1 MACHQYVILLSVD
14 LPLSSASLIIAA
26 DVKINMQAA
35 ALQPSEHMIDKPVN
49 APSPSVAVRPPRP
62 RKLLLLSVS
71 TGAGHMRAA
80 EALKA
85 YAAAEF
91 PDTEAVHLDA
101 MDFVPAGF
109 RAVYTNVY
117 LHLVNRH
124 PALWGYV
131 YQKSDKARSSSPSQT
146 LRRAIEH
153 ISSRPLHAAIQ
164 AAAPDAIICTHFLP
178 AELLVRE
185 ISKQRVVCPVWVQVT
200 DFDLH
205 SMWLQPLMRGYF
217 AATEEIAYRMRARGL
232 AADAVHVT
240 GIPIMPGFGRPLER
254 RHCAA
259 QFGLDPQ
266 RKILL
271 MMSGGAGIGDLDKT
285 VQRLLALHDDFQLV
299 ALAGKNAAMLG
310 KLHQL
315 AAAHP
320 GRLFPF
326 GFTNQVDQLMACA
339 DLAITKPG
347 GLTSSE
353 CLAMGV
359 PMIIYSPIPGQEER
373 NADYLLEQ
381 GAALKAIDLTALEYR
396 VRQLLQQPQL
406 LQRLRLRSL
415 ALGRPDA
422 GRAVLQTVL
431 SKLP

>member
-1 MACHQYVILLSVD
+1 
-14 LPLSSASLIIAA
+14 
-26 DVKINMQAA
+26 
-35 ALQPSEHMIDKPVN
+35 MIHKPVK
-49 APSPSVAVRPPRP
+49 APRP

-71 TGAGHMRAA
+71 AGAGHMRAA
-80 EALKA
+80 EALRA

-91 PDTEAVHLDA
+91 PDTEAIHLDA
-101 MDFVPAGF
+101 MDYVPAGF
-109 RAVYTNVY
+109 RAVYTDFY

-131 YQKSDKARSSSPSQT
+131 YQKSDKALSNSPTQK
-146 LRRAIEH
+146 LRRAIER
-153 ISSRPLHAAIQ
+153 ISTRPLRAAIQ

-178 AELLVRE
+178 AELLARE
-185 ISKQRVVCPVWVQVT
+185 IGSQRVVCPVWVQVT

-240 GIPIMPGFGRPLER
+240 GIPIMPGFGKTLER
-254 RHCAA
+254 RQCA
-259 QFGLDPQ
+259 QHFGLDPE
-266 RKILL
+266 RKIIL

-285 VQRLLALHDDFQLV
+285 VQRLLELADDFQLV
-299 ALAGKNAAMLG
+299 ALAGKNAAL
-310 KLHQL
+310 LASLQQL

-320 GRLFPF
+320 GHLFPF
-326 GFTNQVDQLMACA
+326 GFTNQVEQLMACA

-347 GLTSSE
+347 GLTTSE

-359 PMIIYSPIPGQEER
+359 PMIIHSPIPGQEER

-381 GAALKAIDLTALEYR
+381 GAALKAIDLTALAFR
-396 VRQLLQQPQL
+396 VQLLLQQPDL
-406 LQRLRLRSL
+406 LLRLRQRSL
-415 ALGRPDA
+415 ALGRPYA
-422 GRAVLQTVL
+422 GRAVLKTVL
-431 SKLP
+431 NKLDSQFYSPST

>member
-1 MACHQYVILLSVD
+1 VAEC
-14 LPLSSASLIIAA
+14 II
-26 DVKINMQAA
+26 
-35 ALQPSEHMIDKPVN
+35 IDKP
-49 APSPSVAVRPPRP
+49 AHALSPGSTFPHRP

-71 TGAGHMRAA
+71 AGAGHMRAA

-85 YAAAEF
+85 HAAIEF

-109 RAVYTNVY
+109 RAVYTDLY

-131 YQKSDKARSSSPSQT
+131 YQKSDSAPSSSPGQK
-146 LRRAIEH
+146 LRRAIER
-153 ISSRPLHAAIQ
+153 ISTRPLRAAIR

-178 AELLVRE
+178 AELLARE
-185 ISKQRVVCPVWVQVT
+185 IERRQVTCPVWVQVT

-205 SMWLQPLMRGYF
+205 SMWLQPQMQGYF
-217 AATEEIAYRMRARGL
+217 AATEEIAYRMRSRGL
-232 AADAVHVT
+232 AADTVHVT
-240 GIPIMPGFGRPLER
+240 GIPIMPGFSYPLER
-254 RHCAA
+254 QRCAA
-259 QFGLDPQ
+259 LFGIDPQ
-266 RKILL
+266 RKTIL
-271 MMSGGAGIGDLDKT
+271 MMSGGAGIGGLDKT
-285 VQRLLALHDDFQLV
+285 VERLLSLPEDFQLV
-299 ALAGKNAAMLG
+299 ALAGKNAAMLAS
-310 KLHQL
+310 LREL

-326 GFTNQVDQLMACA
+326 GFTSQVEQLMACA

-347 GLTSSE
+347 GLTTSE

-359 PMIIYSPIPGQEER
+359 PMIIHSPIPGQEER

-396 VRQLLQQPQL
+396 VRQLLLQPEL
-406 LQRLRLRSL
+406 LQRLKQRSL
-415 ALGRPDA
+415 ALGKPDA
-422 GRAVLQTVL
+422 GRTVLQTVL
-431 SKLP
+431 STL

>member
-1 MACHQYVILLSVD
+1 
-14 LPLSSASLIIAA
+14 
-26 DVKINMQAA
+26 
-35 ALQPSEHMIDKPVN
+35 
-49 APSPSVAVRPPRP
+49 
-62 RKLLLLSVS
+62 
-71 TGAGHMRAA
+71 MRAA

-91 PDTEAVHLDA
+91 PDAEAIHLDA

-109 RAVYTNVY
+109 RAVYTDFY

-131 YQKSDKARSSSPSQT
+131 YQKSDKALSSSPTQK
-146 LRRAIEH
+146 LRRAIER
-153 ISSRPLHAAIQ
+153 ISTRPLRTAIR

-178 AELLVRE
+178 AELLARE
-185 ISKQRVVCPVWVQVT
+185 IGKQRVVCPVWVQVT

-240 GIPIMPGFGRPLER
+240 GIPIMPGFGHSLQR
-254 RHCAA
+254 RQCAQ
-259 QFGLDPQ
+259 QFGLDPE
-266 RKILL
+266 RKIIL

-285 VQRLLALHDDFQLV
+285 VQRLLALPDDFQLL
-299 ALAGKNAAMLG
+299 ALAGKNATL
-310 KLHQL
+310 LNNLQQL
-315 AAAHP
+315 AAAQP

-326 GFTNQVDQLMACA
+326 GFTNQVEQLMACA

-347 GLTSSE
+347 GLTTSE

-359 PMIIYSPIPGQEER
+359 PMIIHSPIPGQEER

-381 GAALKAIDLTALEYR
+381 GAALKAIDLTALAFR
-396 VRQLLQQPQL
+396 VQQLLQQPQQ
-406 LQRLRLRSL
+406 LQALRQRSL
-415 ALGRPDA
+415 ALGRPHA
-422 GRAVLQTVL
+422 GRAVLKTVL
-431 SKLP
+431 GKLDSQVNSQFHSPST

>member
-1 MACHQYVILLSVD
+1 MHRRRQTW
-14 LPLSSASLIIAA
+14 PEPII
-26 DVKINMQAA
+26 
-35 ALQPSEHMIDKPVN
+35 HKPVH
-49 APSPSVAVRPPRP
+49 APSAPRP

-71 TGAGHMRAA
+71 AGAGHMRAA

-91 PDTEAVHLDA
+91 PGTEAIHLDA

-109 RAVYTNVY
+109 RAVYTDFY

-131 YQKSDKARSSSPSQT
+131 YQKSDKALSSSPTQK
-146 LRRAIEH
+146 LRRAIER
-153 ISSRPLHAAIQ
+153 ISTRPLRTAIR

-178 AELLVRE
+178 AELLARE
-185 ISKQRVVCPVWVQVT
+185 IGKQRVVCPVWVQVT

-205 SMWLQPLMRGYF
+205 SMWLQPLMQGYF
-217 AATEEIAYRMRARGL
+217 AATEEIAYRMRTRGL

-240 GIPIMPGFGRPLER
+240 GIPIMPGFGQAPER
-254 RHCAA
+254 RRCAQ
-259 QFGLDPQ
+259 QFGLDPE
-266 RKILL
+266 RKIIL
-271 MMSGGAGIGDLDKT
+271 MMSGGAGIGELDKT
-285 VQRLLALHDDFQLV
+285 VQRLLALPDDFQLV
-299 ALAGKNAAMLG
+299 ALAGKNAALLG
-310 KLHQL
+310 NLQQL

-326 GFTNQVDQLMACA
+326 GFTNHVEQLMACA

-347 GLTSSE
+347 GLTTSE

-359 PMIIYSPIPGQEER
+359 PMIIHSPIPGQEER

-381 GAALKAIDLTALEYR
+381 GAALKAIDLTALAFR
-396 VRQLLQQPQL
+396 VQQLLQQPEQL
-406 LQRLRLRSL
+406 LRLRQRSL
-415 ALGRPDA
+415 ALGRPHA

-431 SKLP
+431 SKLDSPFPLPTT